1 MIGTT
6 IAHFRIERR
15 LGAGGMGEVWLAH
28 DLKLD
33 RKVALKFL
41 HVHLQHDPEARA
53 RFEREARALAAL
65 DHPYV
70 GAVYGV
76 EEDAGRLFMVLA
88 YIEGLP
94 LAVPVPPER
103 AAILI
108 PRIAEGL
115 AAAHARGIVHRD
127 LKPANIVVAGD
138 VPKIVDFG
146 IAFRGDETRLTQTG
160 VYSGTT
166 GYTAPEVYRGAL
178 ADARSD
184 VFALG
189 VVFYEM
195 LAGRRPFGGASSAA
209 EMHSVLNDTPAPL
222 SSPLDPVV

>member
-1 MIGTT
+1 
-6 IAHFRIERR
+6 
-15 LGAGGMGEVWLAH
+15 GEVWLAH

-41 HVHLQHDPEARA
+41 HPHLANDPEARA

-76 EEDAGRLFMVLA
+76 EDGYMVLA
-88 YIEGLP
+88 YIEGQP
-94 LAVPVPPER
+94 LSVPSENAAV
-103 AAILI
+103 LL

-127 LKPANIVVAGD
+127 LKPSNIVVAGD

-160 VYSGTT
+160 TYSGTT
-166 GYTAPEVYRGAL
+166 GYTAPEVYKGAL
-178 ADARSD
+178 ADAR
-184 VFALG
+184 
-189 VVFYEM
+189 
-195 LAGRRPFGGASSAA
+195 
-209 EMHSVLNDTPAPL
+209 
-222 SSPLDPVV
+222 